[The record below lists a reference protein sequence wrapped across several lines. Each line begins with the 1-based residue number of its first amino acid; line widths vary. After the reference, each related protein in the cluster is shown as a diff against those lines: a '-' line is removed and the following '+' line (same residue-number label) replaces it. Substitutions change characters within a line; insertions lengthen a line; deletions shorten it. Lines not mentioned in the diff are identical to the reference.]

1 MEKFIKSNA
10 KESFIINLV
19 MNTLLPALVLW
30 NSKEV
35 YLKEGDPILL
45 PNLLGPVFL
54 SAFLTTLGTFFWA
67 TKKRKSGEIDL
78 PINPNTS
85 WLPTALVTGF
95 VIGLGLGLVAFMVLT
110 FLQMNMDNIAI
121 PKITVQIMTVIIG
134 TLTGYATSFMAA
146 NRAAQLK

>member
-10 KESFIINLV
+10 KESFFINLV

-30 NSKEV
+30 NAKEV

-54 SAFLTTLGTFFWA
+54 SAFLTTIGTFFWA

-78 PINPNTS
+78 PINLNTS

-95 VIGLGLGLVAFMVLT
+95 VIGLGLGLLAFMVLT
-110 FLQMNMDNIAI
+110 FLKMNMGNIAI

-146 NRAAQLK
+146 NRAAKLK

>member
-1 MEKFIKSNA
+1 
-10 KESFIINLV
+10 
-19 MNTLLPALVLW
+19 MNTLLPSLILW
-30 NSKEV
+30 NAKVV

-78 PINPNTS
+78 PINLNTS
-85 WLPTALVTGF
+85 WLPMALVTGF
-95 VIGLGLGLVAFMVLT
+95 VIGLSWALLAFVVLKII
-110 FLQMNMDNIAI
+110 QMRVDNIEI
-121 PKITVQIMTVIIG
+121 PKTTVLIMTIIIG

-146 NRAAQLK
+146 NRAAKLK